1 MVKFKD
7 KTKTVVT
14 MPIVAYQL
22 SSNLELDFGYEIM
35 IILENTSTLN
45 LRYSNNSQS
54 ERNEYYNDCEILEK
68 YCSVQNIK

>member
-14 MPIVAYQL
+14 IPIVAYQL
-22 SSNLELDFGYEIM
+22 SSNLKLNFGYEIM

-45 LRYSNNSQS
+45 LRYSNNSES
-54 ERNEYYNDCEILEK
+54 ERHDYYNDCKILEK
-68 YCSVQNIK
+68 YCSV